1 MGSKRTGANRT
12 HSREQIGALPS
23 RYSFALNPYPDARF
37 TTCPEC
43 RTKPRSRKIPL
54 PIHTGGLGLSILRKT
69 CRLCLA
75 CDMLIVH
82 QDELEPLIAARLL
95 GRKATSRRLE
105 YLVLGTVDSRVWRRG
120 LAGGVSLDEMLQHM
134 ADFRRYMQIE
144 QTGGGWQPAP
154 AVSRSGR

>member
-1 MGSKRTGANRT
+1 M
-12 HSREQIGALPS
+12 GALAS
-23 RYSFALNPYPDARF
+23 RYSFALNPYPDVRF

-43 RTKPRSRKIPL
+43 RTKTRSRKIPL
-54 PIHTGGLGLSILRKT
+54 AIHTEGLGLSILRKT
-69 CRLCLA
+69 CRLCLD

-82 QDELEPLIAARLL
+82 RDELEPLIAARLL
-95 GRKATSRRLE
+95 GRKATSRRLD

-120 LAGGVSLDEMLQHM
+120 LAGGVSLDEVLHHM